1 MTMRQDH
8 ISDYIQAA
16 LKDFDNPQLATDLW
30 HIFREQHFDGFLA
43 NFVVSHL
50 CEKYQMTKNELGLA
64 LLPVA
69 ACYANPTISHFNV
82 GAVVEG
88 DSGHFYFGANQEFC
102 GTAIA
107 QTIHAEQS
115 AISHAWVRGEQ
126 RLTNIFIN
134 YSPCGHCR
142 QFMNEL
148 NTADKLQIH
157 LPKEPSCTLHD
168 YLPNAFGPKDL
179 NISHLLLDPEN
190 NGLTYHCTSPVIQ
203 AAVDAANQSHAPYS
217 KTYCGVAL
225 ELNNH
230 KIFQGRYAENAAFN
244 PSLPAMQVALNAI
257 IMQGYEV
264 ENIVRA
270 VMVETPVA
278 LSYKQS
284 AQAVLSYLGDV
295 ELEYIAL

>member
-1 MTMRQDH
+1 M
-8 ISDYIQAA
+8 
-16 LKDFDNPQLATDLW
+16 
-30 HIFREQHFDGFLA
+30 
-43 NFVVSHL
+43 
-50 CEKYQMTKNELGLA
+50 
-64 LLPVA
+64 
-69 ACYANPTISHFNV
+69 

-88 DSGHFYFGANQEFC
+88 ESGHFYLGANQEFC
-102 GTAIA
+102 NTAIA

-126 RLTNIFIN
+126 HLTNIFIN

-157 LPKEPSCTLHD
+157 LPNKPSSTLHE

-179 NISHLLLDPEN
+179 DISQLLLDPEN
-190 NGLTYHCTSPVIQ
+190 NGLEYHSASPVIQ
-203 AAVDAANQSHAPYS
+203 AAVEAANQSHAPYS

-225 ELNNH
+225 QLDNH

-278 LSYKQS
+278 LSYKHT
-284 AQAVLSYLGDV
+284 ARAILAYLGDV
-295 ELEYIAL
+295 KLEYIAL